1 MNQKKTV
8 FTIVKKE
15 GKDNYW
21 LNVGMAFVNKDG
33 SLNVLLNALP
43 VNGELHIRDFKSNAA
58 NSAVAE

>member
-1 MNQKKTV
+1 MNQKKAV

-15 GKDNYW
+15 GKENYW

-43 VNGELHIRDFKSNAA
+43 VNGELHIRDFKTNDI
-58 NSAVAE
+58 AE